1 MLMITQDVKG
11 ERYEALIDVLLEH
24 CTHFAFVEDRRRM
37 EIEEERLAYM
47 DVLTEEIRWDLIERT
62 IVSEWETTRLSVDT
76 AYLYSF
82 HMNYRTIQFLK
93 ERGRSLFSWI
103 HPKLPED
110 LMFYTRETCVLA
122 VCSHESFFVVDEE
135 MWERIRLDE

>member
-1 MLMITQDVKG
+1 MLTITQDVKG
-11 ERYEALIDVLLEH
+11 KHYEALIDVLFKH

-37 EIEEERLAYM
+37 EIEDERLVYM
-47 DVLTEEIRWDLIERT
+47 EVLTEEIRWDLIERT
-62 IVSEWETTRLSVDT
+62 IVSEWETTRLSGDT

-82 HMNYRTIQFLK
+82 HMNYRTVQFLK
-93 ERGRSLFSWI
+93 ERSQSLFSWI
-103 HPKLPED
+103 HPELPED
-110 LMFYTRETCVLA
+110 LMFYAGDTCVLA

>member
-1 MLMITQDVKG
+1 MLMINQNVKG
-11 ERYEALIDVLLEH
+11 KHYEALIDVLFKH

-37 EIEEERLAYM
+37 EIEDERLACM
-47 DVLTEEIRWDLIERT
+47 DVLIEEIRWDLIERT
-62 IVSEWETTRLSVDT
+62 IVSEWETTRLSGDT

-82 HMNYRTIQFLK
+82 HMNYRTVQFLK
-93 ERGRSLFSWI
+93 ERSQSLFSWI
-103 HPKLPED
+103 HPELPED
-110 LMFYTRETCVLA
+110 LMFYAGDTCVLA